1 MRLLF
6 RMIPVL
12 VLFVLFAVRGET
24 TKPGQGSSRSVTAG
38 PFFQKDTS
46 GVIVIRIYRD
56 SVNNGNGTYLP
67 LEARVV
73 EGKIIS
79 VFVDGKETE
88 PDAPLLPLMT
98 LNTLL
103 NREKELKNKL
113 FQLMNRITDLKK
125 ELDSISNA
133 PFRVAGHLFLPGE
146 DLQEQ
151 VMAVTEEEQSRLEPP
166 ADTLPQGPV
175 MPPDTRIDSLMT
187 VLLNLRALRDQNA
200 AMVKEE
206 LKMLEKQEEEIRE
219 QLRKID
225 ESFGHEERVIPDRKE
240 KKKKGKS
247 RKKRRKP
254 KKNRS

>member
-46 GVIVIRIYRD
+46 GVIVIRVYRD

-79 VFVDGKETE
+79 VFVDGNETE

-103 NREKELKNKL
+103 MREKELKNEL

-125 ELDSISNA
+125 ELDSLSNA
-133 PFRVAGHLFLPGE
+133 PFMVAGHLLPAGE
-146 DLQEQ
+146 DPHEM
-151 VMAVTEEEQSRLEPP
+151 VMAVIEEEQAGAEPP
-166 ADTLPQGPV
+166 ADTLQQEPV

-187 VLLNLRALRDQNA
+187 VLLNLRAMRDENTGV
-200 AMVKEE
+200 MKEK
-206 LKMLEKQEEEIRE
+206 LKMLRKQEEELRE

-225 ESFGHEERVIPDRKE
+225 ERFDHEERVIPDRKE

-247 RKKRRKP
+247 RKKRWKP